1 MSQQQRQQQQLL
13 SHSVITALA
22 QARIAHSMVAL
33 VRNPCRADSQSR
45 ATPRRANPR
54 RVKPG
59 PMRRWR
65 HPTCSPTLPASCTHT
80 NTPLSLRLST
90 CGLRAASRRTGCR
103 PVPPCHAGGRGVHT
117 RACRTAYRDGLRRGR
132 RHFLSGAPAATLLRT
147 GSHCSHHS
155 PSAAVG
161 STPSRSPPD
170 PAREQ
175 GEQDDSDEEEDVER
189 SLHHFSLKVVFEPE
203 PEPPCDPEP
212 TPTLTL
218 TADH

>member
-65 HPTCSPTLPASCTHT
+65 HPTCSPTLPAPCAHT
-80 NTPLSLRLST
+80 NTSLSPPLNLRL
-90 CGLRAASRRTGCR
+90 ASREPPHRLPTGATLPR
-103 PVPPCHAGGRGVHT
+103 RGTWRSHSSLSDGLSRRFAT
-117 RACRTAYRDGLRRGR
+117 RTASFSFRRASCHPPADRVSLQPPQPQRCRGL
-132 RHFLSGAPAATLLRT
+132 HPVAQ
-147 GSHCSHHS
+147 
-155 PSAAVG
+155 
-161 STPSRSPPD
+161 
-170 PAREQ
+170 PARP
-175 GEQDDSDEEEDVER
+175 R
-189 SLHHFSLKVVFEPE
+189 
-203 PEPPCDPEP
+203 
-212 TPTLTL
+212 
-218 TADH
+218 A